1 MTITAPGGASAEAKR
16 CSGNS
21 AAADD
26 SSRAPSRS
34 TARRSREPPSAGAVA
49 PHNARL
55 GLRPSLTEVAAGH
68 AHDLAPGMLSTP
80 KRRVG
85 RSDFAFLAVIVAAKN
100 GGLRGSQCQ
109 WRCSFNKQTLIGP
122 TLFAPHGPT
131 MGAFLRR
138 KRDCTQAL
146 ELQPMPQEGTL
157 PPCQGV
163 DPAWRSGCCED
174 GHWHAGRGRTRCY
187 AKTARRHRACGGHV
201 GIFTLRVLSFNLMI
215 FEICRQTSAGG
226 SAGDDKNSLNLL
238 G

>member
-1 MTITAPGGASAEAKR
+1 MPTISRPGCSAR
-16 CSGNS
+16 PRGG
-21 AAADD
+21 
-26 SSRAPSRS
+26 
-34 TARRSREPPSAGAVA
+34 SAGAILHSSPSSSLPKMEALVLLEGVPMPVA
-49 PHNARL
+49 L
-55 GLRPSLTEVAAGH
+55 
-68 AHDLAPGMLSTP
+68 
-80 KRRVG
+80 
-85 RSDFAFLAVIVAAKN
+85 FI
-100 GGLRGSQCQ
+100 Q
-109 WRCSFNKQTLIGP
+109 KQTLIGP

-163 DPAWRSGCCED
+163 DPAWRSGRCED

-215 FEICRQTSAGG
+215 FEICRQKATDRSCFLMIQTRTGV
-226 SAGDDKNSLNLL
+226 NSDLAVPMPRLF
-238 G
+238 

>member
-1 MTITAPGGASAEAKR
+1 MTIIAPGGASAEAKR

-100 GGLRGSQCQ
+100 GGLSEGVPEAL
-109 WRCSFNKQTLIGP
+109 LI
-122 TLFAPHGPT
+122 
-131 MGAFLRR
+131 
-138 KRDCTQAL
+138 Q
-146 ELQPMPQEGTL
+146 
-157 PPCQGV
+157 
-163 DPAWRSGCCED
+163 
-174 GHWHAGRGRTRCY
+174 
-187 AKTARRHRACGGHV
+187 
-201 GIFTLRVLSFNLMI
+201 
-215 FEICRQTSAGG
+215 
-226 SAGDDKNSLNLL
+226 
-238 G
+238 